1 MAEPK
6 NSENKQYSLLKSYI
20 PLVKGIGKTFGE
32 SCEVVLHDV
41 SSKEA
46 SIIAI
51 ENGHITNREVGS
63 PVTDFLLELCH
74 TSDSEQEM
82 VTNYIT
88 RTKDGKT
95 LKSSTILIRNESHK
109 IIGALCMNID
119 LTQAQMAQN
128 FLQQIL
134 HIEKEETQESFPEDV
149 TDFLSVMIANSI
161 KQVNKPVT
169 LFTKEDKVAVVQY
182 LDRNNIFN
190 IKGAVDKLA
199 LELNVSRYT
208 IYNYLDEVRASS

>member
-1 MAEPK
+1 MAELK
-6 NSENKQYSLLKSYI
+6 NIENEHHSLLKTYI
-20 PLVKGIGKTFGE
+20 PLVKGISETFGE

-41 SSKEA
+41 SSQEA

-51 ENGHITNREVGS
+51 ENGHITNRDVGS

-74 TSDSEQEM
+74 TSDSEQEI

-95 LKSSTILIRNESHK
+95 LKSSTILIRDENHK
-109 IIGALCMNID
+109 IIGALCINID

-134 HIEKEETQESFPEDV
+134 YIEKEETQENFPEDV

-161 KQVNKPVT
+161 NQVNKPVA

-208 IYNYLDEVRASS
+208 IYNYLDEVRAS